1 MARPALMP
9 GAVSSWRIGLVVCVL
24 AASGCGH
31 PPRAVD
37 LNGVEVDP
45 LAGDATATVLA
56 FVTSECPI
64 SNQYMPELARIA
76 QQLASQRVRFW
87 LVYPNRSDSVA
98 KIRAHVADF
107 AGSMRAL
114 RDPVQALVRRA
125 GVTVT
130 PEVAVYRANGELAYA
145 GRIDD
150 RYAALGLA
158 RSAPRAHD
166 LEDALRAVLAGGKP
180 RPAAAAAVGC
190 HISE

>member
-1 MARPALMP
+1 MP
-9 GAVSSWRIGLVVCVL
+9 GAVRLSRIGLVACL
-24 AASGCGH
+24 FAALGCSRH
-31 PPRAVD
+31 PRAVD
-37 LNGVEVDP
+37 LDGVEVDP

-76 QQLASQRVRFW
+76 QQLEPQRVRFW
-87 LVYPNRSDSVA
+87 LVYPNRSDSAA

-107 AGSMRAL
+107 AGSLRAL
-114 RDPVQALVRRA
+114 RDPTQALVRRA

-130 PEVAVYRANGELAYA
+130 PEVAVYRANGEPAYV

-166 LEDALRAVLAGGKP
+166 LEDALRAVLAGSEP
-180 RPAAAAAVGC
+180 TAAAAAAVGC